1 MDEKIDMSYSQHVK
15 FPAMEFVL
23 TCRVSYKIIDERV

>member
-1 MDEKIDMSYSQHVK
+1 MDEKKDVPYSQHVK

-23 TCRVSYKIIDERV
+23 TCRVSYKIIDDRV